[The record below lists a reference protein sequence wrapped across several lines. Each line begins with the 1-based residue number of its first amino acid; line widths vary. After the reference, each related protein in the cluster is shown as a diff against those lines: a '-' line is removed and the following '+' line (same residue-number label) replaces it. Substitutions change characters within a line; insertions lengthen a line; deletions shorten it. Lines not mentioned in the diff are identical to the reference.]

1 MRSALTRIRR
11 FGRGSSLSPA
21 VLFGHP
27 VSDLCACPM
36 STKGS
41 SDDAQPEVRRQ
52 RRVGQAEAFELD
64 VGSPPRQSS
73 SRTPSPSR
81 TGAMHTRISSSRP
94 ASRHCRAVLAPRTLT
109 YLSPAAALAAAT
121 PLSRSPTKVTSGTG
135 VSGAWRVSTN
145 CGPSHPPPNGLP
157 SLASTPL
164 YGSSPRKVRLP
175 TRRAP
180 ILPIT
185 WSAVGLGPRCSANQD
200 MSPPGPAMK
209 PSSDIVAGYSN
220 LPMSYLRRDQ
230 SGLPLLRRRIAQKL
244 IGASVATPGG
254 RASSGTH
261 SRRACLRAEPVPRPL
276 RHRHRRP
283 QRQQAPRG

>member
-64 VGSPPRQSS
+64 VGPAPAVEQPEAVAEQDGRD
-73 SRTPSPSR
+73 
-81 TGAMHTRISSSRP
+81 AHEDLVERP

-135 VSGAWRVSTN
+135 VSGAWRGRPN
-145 CGPSHPPPNGLP
+145 CGPSHPPPTGLP

-164 YGSSPRKVRLP
+164 YKF
-175 TRRAP
+175 
-180 ILPIT
+180 
-185 WSAVGLGPRCSANQD
+185 
-200 MSPPGPAMK
+200 
-209 PSSDIVAGYSN
+209 
-220 LPMSYLRRDQ
+220 
-230 SGLPLLRRRIAQKL
+230 
-244 IGASVATPGG
+244 
-254 RASSGTH
+254 TH
-261 SRRACLRAEPVPRPL
+261 
-276 RHRHRRP
+276 
-283 QRQQAPRG
+283 

>member
-64 VGSPPRQSS
+64 VGPAPAVEQPDAVAEQDGRDAHEDLVQQI
-73 SRTPSPSR
+73 RVEALPG
-81 TGAMHTRISSSRP
+81 GAG
-94 ASRHCRAVLAPRTLT
+94 AEDVDVLVT
-109 YLSPAAALAAAT
+109 AAALAAAT

-164 YGSSPRKVRLP
+164 YGSSPRKV
-175 TRRAP
+175 
-180 ILPIT
+180 
-185 WSAVGLGPRCSANQD
+185 
-200 MSPPGPAMK
+200 
-209 PSSDIVAGYSN
+209 
-220 LPMSYLRRDQ
+220 
-230 SGLPLLRRRIAQKL
+230 
-244 IGASVATPGG
+244 
-254 RASSGTH
+254 
-261 SRRACLRAEPVPRPL
+261 
-276 RHRHRRP
+276 
-283 QRQQAPRG
+283 